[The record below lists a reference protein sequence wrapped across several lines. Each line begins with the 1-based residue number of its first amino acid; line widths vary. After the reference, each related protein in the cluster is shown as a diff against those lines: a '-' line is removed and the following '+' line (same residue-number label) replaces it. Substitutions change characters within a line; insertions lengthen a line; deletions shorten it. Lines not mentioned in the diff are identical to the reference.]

1 MNRFIAY
8 ARKSSSVPFSV
19 SIYRDYRTYSGYGAV
34 AYSNLRCVRRLIER
48 PVQDVVHHPSIWK
61 LS

>member
-8 ARKSSSVPFSV
+8 ARKSSSVPFLV
-19 SIYRDYRTYSGYGAV
+19 SIYRDYRTYSGYSAV
-34 AYSNLRCVRRLIER
+34 AYSKLHCGSSQRSTQHQPILK
-48 PVQDVVHHPSIWK
+48 K